1 MKKIALLFLAL
12 TSTFVS
18 AQIRGTVIDS
28 ENEPL
33 PSVSIYLENTI
44 AGTTTNDSGEYELS
58 IKATGDYTVLFQFL
72 GFKTV
77 KKEISIK
84 KLPYI
89 LNVKMTEEQIV
100 LGEVQISS
108 KENLANKIIRS
119 AIASKKKNQ
128 EKLKKFT
135 ADFYSRGLYKIKNA
149 PKTILGQEIGDLGG
163 GLDSTRSGIIY
174 LSETV
179 SKISYERPSNFKEH
193 IVASKVS
200 GSDNGVSFNRAEDVN
215 FNLYEN
221 TINFGAEVISPLANY
236 AFGYYDYKL
245 SGTFY
250 DKLGNLINKIELI
263 PKRENDRVFKGFI
276 YIVEDDWAIY
286 GSDISI
292 TGTQINLP
300 MVDVLHFQQEYNFA
314 ASNNVWVVI
323 SQIIDF
329 KIGLFGFK
337 IDGRFTS
344 AYTNYNFAPIFDT
357 TTFGKEILSFAKK
370 ATEKDSLYWKA
381 LRPVPLTK
389 EEVTDYSVKDS
400 IKIIRKSKVYLDS
413 LDRKNNK
420 PKFGN
425 LISGYSFQNSYKN
438 WSLSLSSP
446 LTDLNFNTVKGWNSS
461 IGLSYFNLL
470 NEQGNWFRLST
481 NFNYGFSDKRLRPT
495 VSFTYKWDNLTR
507 PILSFSAGV
516 ETPQYNGKN
525 PISAFLNT
533 ISSTY
538 FERNYLKIY
547 EKTFANIGFSKE
559 LSSGIRFQTSLEYAD
574 RKPLINTTDYST
586 RNVENVSY
594 SSNDPQNPTN
604 FTPAFTPHHLWTW
617 SIGSTINFGTKY
629 LSYPDSKITVYN
641 DSYPS
646 LYLGYRKTFG
656 SGNESLHSDFIFGQA
671 TQSFS
676 MGNLGGFSYRLK
688 GGLFLEQKNISFIDY
703 AHFNGNKLAVSPS
716 SNPLDHF
723 NLLDYYA
730 YSTNDKFAEFH
741 GEHNFKG
748 FILNKIPLVSLLNFH
763 LVVGAKGLLTGGQ
776 KPYSEASVGLSNIGW
791 GKWRFLRVDY
801 VISKGGINQKQH
813 GFVFGLSLFN

>member
-1 MKKIALLFLAL
+1 MKKIALLFLVF
-12 TSTFVS
+12 TSTVIS
-18 AQIRGTVIDS
+18 AQIRGTVVDS

-44 AGTTTNDSGEYELS
+44 AGTTTNDSGEYELP
-58 IKATGDYTVLFQFL
+58 IKATGNYTVIFQFL

-84 KLPYI
+84 KLPYV

-100 LGEVQISS
+100 LGELQISS

-149 PKTILGQEIGDLGG
+149 PKKILGQEIGDLGG

-179 SKISYERPSNFKEH
+179 SKISYERPSSFKEH

-245 SGTFY
+245 VGTFY

-314 ASNNVWVVI
+314 ASNNAWVVI

-344 AYTNYNFAPIFDT
+344 AYTNYNFAPIFDAA
-357 TTFGKEILSFAKK
+357 TFGKEILSFAKE
-370 ATEKDSLYWKA
+370 ATDKDSLYWKS

-389 EEVTDYSVKDS
+389 EEVIDYSVKDS
-400 IKIIRKSKVYLDS
+400 IKTIRKSKVYLDS

-420 PKFGN
+420 PGFGN

-438 WSLSLSSP
+438 WSLSVSSP

-461 IGLSYFNLL
+461 IGISFFNQI
-470 NEQGNWFRLST
+470 NEQGN
-481 NFNYGFSDKRLRPT
+481 
-495 VSFTYKWDNLTR
+495 
-507 PILSFSAGV
+507 
-516 ETPQYNGKN
+516 
-525 PISAFLNT
+525 
-533 ISSTY
+533 
-538 FERNYLKIY
+538 
-547 EKTFANIGFSKE
+547 
-559 LSSGIRFQTSLEYAD
+559 
-574 RKPLINTTDYST
+574 
-586 RNVENVSY
+586 
-594 SSNDPQNPTN
+594 
-604 FTPAFTPHHLWTW
+604 
-617 SIGSTINFGTKY
+617 
-629 LSYPDSKITVYN
+629 
-641 DSYPS
+641 
-646 LYLGYRKTFG
+646 
-656 SGNESLHSDFIFGQA
+656 
-671 TQSFS
+671 
-676 MGNLGGFSYRLK
+676 
-688 GGLFLEQKNISFIDY
+688 
-703 AHFNGNKLAVSPS
+703 
-716 SNPLDHF
+716 
-723 NLLDYYA
+723 
-730 YSTNDKFAEFH
+730 
-741 GEHNFKG
+741 
-748 FILNKIPLVSLLNFH
+748 
-763 LVVGAKGLLTGGQ
+763 
-776 KPYSEASVGLSNIGW
+776 
-791 GKWRFLRVDY
+791 
-801 VISKGGINQKQH
+801 
-813 GFVFGLSLFN
+813 